1 MTAGS
6 KVWSLRGY
14 QWGSL
19 AAICTWGDWRA
30 SLRPDPCQIDGTE
43 PNRQWRCSLQRSGAR
58 EAIARGAL
66 TGVYVLDIN
75 HRPATA
81 HEQPD
86 TTGPPLEVGTARRA
100 RAHWRAGHWQ
110 NYRIATR
117 DPTGAITGSTCGER
131 DHDRHC
137 EGRWVQLVLINAHP
151 VAATTRTGY
160 RVYPTTT
167 GRGRTGLTPSS

>member
-100 RAHWRAGHWQ
+100 RPHWRAGHWQ
-110 NYRIATR
+110 NYRSPPETPPA
-117 DPTGAITGSTCGER
+117 PS
-131 DHDRHC
+131 
-137 EGRWVQLVLINAHP
+137 P
-151 VAATTRTGY
+151 VPPA
-160 RVYPTTT
+160 VNETTT
-167 GRGRTGLTPSS
+167 GIARAAGCSSFSSTPTPLQPQPEPAIAYTPPQPDAVEQA